1 MQFIQGAPPQHRTVR
16 NEVSP
21 SFLAAGFASA
31 IHSARIAIGSSIP
44 MNSPVHPHML
54 LQAAATAAGASVP
67 NPGQIGLSDCL
78 KNYFFSQKN
87 KLSEEE
93 EPLKAEQKYAAD
105 GRRRIQSNRQ
115 PPRHHRRVNA
125 RAGAAPS
132 SAANNSP
139 AQHSSSGQ
147 SRGSEVRGDRW

>member
-1 MQFIQGAPPQHRTVR
+1 MTYNLKGAIVIYVKYYFNAVYSSPTPTLPKHRTVR

-78 KNYFFSQKN
+78 KNYFFSPK
-87 KLSEEE
+87 
-93 EPLKAEQKYAAD
+93 EQT
-105 GRRRIQSNRQ
+105 
-115 PPRHHRRVNA
+115 V
-125 RAGAAPS
+125 
-132 SAANNSP
+132 
-139 AQHSSSGQ
+139 
-147 SRGSEVRGDRW
+147 